1 MHAKYHHV
9 ANDIRCLK
17 PANQVVSTADVV
29 NQQGESM
36 DEILKKLL
44 ENELLSEETKA
55 QISEQWTTSVE
66 AFKTQVREEVSMVV
80 RSELA
85 EQWIAERDELVTKVD
100 GFVTEALI
108 KEITELKGD
117 IERFRD
123 LEAEYAEKLVEEKHK
138 LAEEVASELDAL
150 VDKIDAFFEVR
161 LSAELDELKEDLQV
175 VKQNEFGRRIYEAFA
190 TTFAVAHVDEDSV
203 TTQLRIAEAKLADA
217 NKALNES
224 EEHRNQM
231 VREAK
236 LEKLLAPLTG
246 KKREQMEMVLKNI
259 ETARLEESYKFFIGR
274 ILKEEVEA
282 PAKTLTEGAAGEK
295 KTTVVTGDT
304 APVTA
309 PTTQLDEGLARMKR
323 LAGVGVK

>member
-1 MHAKYHHV
+1 
-9 ANDIRCLK
+9 
-17 PANQVVSTADVV
+17 
-29 NQQGESM
+29 
-36 DEILKKLL
+36 
-44 ENELLSEETKA
+44 
-55 QISEQWTTSVE
+55 
-66 AFKTQVREEVSMVV
+66 
-80 RSELA
+80 
-85 EQWIAERDELVTKVD
+85 
-100 GFVTEALI
+100 
-108 KEITELKGD
+108 
-117 IERFRD
+117 
-123 LEAEYAEKLVEEKHK
+123 
-138 LAEEVASELDAL
+138 
-150 VDKIDAFFEVR
+150 
-161 LSAELDELKEDLQV
+161 
-175 VKQNEFGRRIYEAFA
+175 
-190 TTFAVAHVDEDSV
+190 
-203 TTQLRIAEAKLADA
+203 
-217 NKALNES
+217 
-224 EEHRNQM
+224 M